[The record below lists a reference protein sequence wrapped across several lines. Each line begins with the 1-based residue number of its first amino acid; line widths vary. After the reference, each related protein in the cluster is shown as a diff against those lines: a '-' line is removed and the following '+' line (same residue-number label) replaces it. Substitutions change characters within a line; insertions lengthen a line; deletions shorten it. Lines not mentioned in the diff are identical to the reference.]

1 MKKREEE
8 TRPMTSIRRV
18 TQDRELFMP
27 LLLLGDEQLSMIR
40 KYMDT
45 GELFALYDGET
56 PCAVCVVQKTGAAE
70 VEIRNLA
77 VDVPYRRRGYGRAL
91 IEYVCREVCPPH
103 GCVIAATGDSP
114 LTVPFYEK
122 CGFTRSH
129 RIPNFFTDR
138 YDHPIYEAGVQLVDM
153 VYLQRNL

>member
-1 MKKREEE
+1 
-8 TRPMTSIRRV
+8 
-18 TQDRELFMP
+18 
-27 LLLLGDEQLSMIR
+27 
-40 KYMDT
+40 MDT

-122 CGFTRSH
+122 CGFTQIYREKDY
-129 RIPNFFTDR
+129 FLKA
-138 YDHPIYEAGVQLVDM
+138 YDHPIYEGGVRLRDRVI
-153 VYLQRNL
+153 LRRGN